1 MLEIVCVH
9 FPLLTALS
17 SSLNISH
24 ISEVLL
30 YYLPLI
36 PLSIYM
42 LSTKV
47 KDAKQLHIS

>member
-17 SSLNISH
+17 SSLNVSH
-24 ISEVLL
+24 ISEALL
-30 YYLPLI
+30 YLPLI